1 MDCVPRCV
9 AGGHL
14 LVCVK
19 VSVMVDIAVMAV
31 LAMPMRGIAVRF
43 EGHEGIDRIVLA
55 GPSIWGSSPTFTL
68 LILRHR
74 PVRSPK

>member
-43 EGHEGIDRIVLA
+43 EGHEGIDLCCAKQIIVNKQLTV
-55 GPSIWGSSPTFTL
+55 GEG
-68 LILRHR
+68 
-74 PVRSPK
+74 RSREFMADS